1 MLEQAPAAP
10 CPTPEQRLI
19 ARAFRQGTFV
29 TTPAPQPADYS
40 GQYAL
45 SGPAKV
51 RDARITPIRGDLA
64 DIALAGKLF
73 APHYVV
79 PMERIVIAPF
89 TPLRK
94 TPHDDA
100 EQTSELLAGER
111 FMVLDM
117 AGAWAWGYCKHDCYN
132 GYLALDALG
141 EPNLAASVASPGSA
155 VEAALA
161 RVGTPYVWGARGG
174 AGIDCSGLV
183 QTAFA
188 HAGLAMPRD
197 SDQQEACGAEV
208 ESCQRGDLVFFPG
221 HVGIALGDGHYIHA
235 SAKAACVTINSF
247 EPSHD
252 LFDAELLAIFSGGGR
267 SPLRS

>member
-1 MLEQAPAAP
+1 MRGIAGAP
-10 CPTPEQRLI
+10 CSDAEQRLI
-19 ARAFRQGTFV
+19 APAFQGTDV
-29 TTPAPQPADYS
+29 TAAVPPQADYT

-45 SGPAKV
+45 SGPARV

-79 PMERIVIAPF
+79 PMERTVTAAF

-100 EQTSELLAGER
+100 EMTSELLAGER
-111 FMVLDM
+111 FMVLDI
-117 AGAWAWGYCKHDCYN
+117 AGAWAWGYCAHDCYN
-132 GYLALDALG
+132 GYVALEALG
-141 EPNLAASVASPGSA
+141 DPHGDAPVAAPGDP

-161 RVGTPYVWGARGG
+161 RIGTPYVWGARGG

-188 HAGLAMPRD
+188 HAGLALPRD
-197 SDQQEACGAEV
+197 SDQQEACGEAV
-208 ESCQRGDLVFFPG
+208 KPARRGDLVFFPG
-221 HVGIALGDGHYIHA
+221 HVTIATSAAELVHA
-235 SAKAACVTINSF
+235 SQSAGAVTVEALSAVIARKG
-247 EPSHD
+247 EPTQIRRV
-252 LFDAELLAIFSGGGR
+252 L
-267 SPLRS
+267 P

>member
-1 MLEQAPAAP
+1 VSLIAGAP
-10 CPTPEQRLI
+10 CSQVEQRLI
-19 ARAFRQGTFV
+19 ARALQGTRV
-29 TTPAPQPADYS
+29 TAPATDQADYT

-79 PMERIVIAPF
+79 PMERAVTAAF
-89 TPLRK
+89 TPVRK

-100 EQTSELLAGER
+100 ERTSELLQGER

-117 AGAWAWGYCKHDCYN
+117 GGAWAWGYCKHDCYN
-132 GYLALDALG
+132 GFVALDVLG
-141 EPNLAASVASPGSA
+141 EPQGDAPVASPGDP

-161 RVGTPYVWGARGG
+161 CVGTPYVWGARGG

-183 QTAFA
+183 QTACA
-188 HAGLAMPRD
+188 HAGIALPRD
-197 SDQQEACGAEV
+197 SDQQEACGEGV
-208 ESCQRGDLVFFPG
+208 EAPRRGDLVFFPG
-221 HVGIALGDGHYIHA
+221 HVAIATSPVEIVHA
-235 SAKAACVTINSF
+235 SQDAGAVIV
-247 EPSHD
+247 EP
-252 LFDAELLAIFSGGGR
+252 LAELIARKGQPTSIRKVLA
-267 SPLRS
+267 

>member
-1 MLEQAPAAP
+1 MSRIATAP
-10 CPTPEQRLI
+10 CSEAEQRLI
-19 ARAFRQGTFV
+19 ARAFRQGPVFLESASV
-29 TTPAPQPADYS
+29 TATAPEQADYS
-40 GQYAL
+40 GQYSL

-79 PMERIVIAPF
+79 PMERAVTAAF
-89 TPLRK
+89 APLRK

-100 EQTSELLAGER
+100 EQTSELLHGER

-132 GYLALDALG
+132 GYLALDLLG
-141 EPNLAASVASPGSA
+141 DPQGDAPLASPGDP

-161 RVGTPYVWGARGG
+161 RVGTAYVWGARGG

-188 HAGLAMPRD
+188 HAGHALPRD
-197 SDQQEACGAEV
+197 SDQQEACGEAV
-208 ESCQRGDLVFFPG
+208 DAPRRGDLVFFPG
-221 HVGIALGDGHYIHA
+221 HVAIATAADEVVHA
-235 SAKAACVTINSF
+235 SQDQGSVVIEPLAALVARKGQPTQIRR
-247 EPSHD
+247 
-252 LFDAELLAIFSGGGR
+252 LA
-267 SPLRS
+267 

>member
-1 MLEQAPAAP
+1 MTKAAP
-10 CPTPEQRLI
+10 T
-19 ARAFRQGTFV
+19 
-29 TTPAPQPADYS
+29 PADYS

-45 SGPAKV
+45 SGPARV

-79 PMERIVIAPF
+79 PMERAVKTPF

-100 EQTSELLAGER
+100 EMTSELLAGER
-111 FMVLDM
+111 FMVLDI
-117 AGAWAWGYCKHDCYN
+117 AGAWAWGFCQHDCYN
-132 GYLALDALG
+132 GYVALDALG
-141 EPNLAASVASPGSA
+141 EPHGDAPVAAPGDP

-161 RVGTPYVWGARGG
+161 RVGTQYVWGARGG

-188 HAGLAMPRD
+188 HAGLALPRD
-197 SDQQEACGAEV
+197 SDQQEGCGEAADEA
-208 ESCQRGDLVFFPG
+208 QRSDLVFFPG
-221 HVGIALGDGHYIHA
+221 HVALATGADELVHA
-235 SAKAACVTINSF
+235 SQSAGAVTVEALAAVIARKGAPTHIRRV
-247 EPSHD
+247 
-252 LFDAELLAIFSGGGR
+252 LA
-267 SPLRS
+267 

>member
-1 MLEQAPAAP
+1 MTASAPD
-10 CPTPEQRLI
+10 Q
-19 ARAFRQGTFV
+19 
-29 TTPAPQPADYS
+29 ADYS

-51 RDARITPIRGDLA
+51 RDARVTPIRGDLA

-79 PMERIVIAPF
+79 PMERAVTAAF
-89 TPLRK
+89 APLRK

-100 EQTSELLAGER
+100 EQISELLENER

-117 AGAWAWGYCKHDCYN
+117 AGAWAWGYCQHDCYN
-132 GYLALDALG
+132 GYVALDLLG
-141 EPNLAASVASPGSA
+141 EPQGAAPVASAGDP

-161 RVGTPYVWGARGG
+161 CVGTPYVWGARGG

-188 HAGLAMPRD
+188 HAGQALPRD
-197 SDQQEACGAEV
+197 SDQQEARGEAV
-208 ESCQRGDLVFFPG
+208 ADAQRGDLVFFPG
-221 HVGIALGDGHYIHA
+221 HVAIATSADEVVHA
-235 SAKAACVTINSF
+235 SQDASGIGGAVVIEPLAALVARKG
-247 EPSHD
+247 EPTHIRR
-252 LFDAELLAIFSGGGR
+252 LA
-267 SPLRS
+267 

>member
-1 MLEQAPAAP
+1 LTAAP
-10 CPTPEQRLI
+10 PFQ
-19 ARAFRQGTFV
+19 
-29 TTPAPQPADYS
+29 ADYT

-79 PMERIVIAPF
+79 PMERAVTVPF
-89 TPLRK
+89 TPVRK
-94 TPHDDA
+94 TPHGDA
-100 EQTSELLAGER
+100 EMTSELLRGER

-132 GYLALDALG
+132 GFVALDVLG
-141 EPNLAASVASPGSA
+141 EPQGDAPVASPGDP

-161 RVGTPYVWGARGG
+161 RVGTAYVWGARGG

-183 QTAFA
+183 QTAYA
-188 HAGLAMPRD
+188 HAGIALPRD
-197 SDQQEACGAEV
+197 SDQQEACGEAV
-208 ESCQRGDLVFFPG
+208 EAARRGDLVFFPG
-221 HVGIALGDGHYIHA
+221 HVAIATGPGEVVHA
-235 SAKAACVTINSF
+235 SQDAGAVIV
-247 EPSHD
+247 EPLAGLMVRKGAPTSIRKV
-252 LFDAELLAIFSGGGR
+252 LL
-267 SPLRS
+267 

>member
-1 MLEQAPAAP
+1 MSRIATAP
-10 CPTPEQRLI
+10 CSEAEQRLI
-19 ARAFRQGTFV
+19 ARAFRGPSLTA
-29 TTPAPQPADYS
+29 APTQADYT

-79 PMERIVIAPF
+79 PMERALAAVF

-100 EQTSELLAGER
+100 EMTSELLAGER
-111 FMVLDM
+111 FMVLDI
-117 AGAWAWGYCKHDCYN
+117 AGLWAWGFCKHDCYN
-132 GYLALDALG
+132 GYIALDALG
-141 EPNLAASVASPGSA
+141 EPQGDAPAASAGDP
-155 VEAALA
+155 VEAALT

-183 QTAFA
+183 QTSFA
-188 HAGLAMPRD
+188 HAGYSLPRD
-197 SDQQEACGAEV
+197 SDQQEACGEAV
-208 ESCQRGDLVFFPG
+208 DSVRRGDLVFFPG
-221 HVGIALGDGHYIHA
+221 HVAIATGADEVVHA
-235 SAKAACVTINSF
+235 SQEAGAVVI
-247 EPSHD
+247 EPLEALIARKGQPIHIRR
-252 LFDAELLAIFSGGGR
+252 L
-267 SPLRS
+267 P

>member
-1 MLEQAPAAP
+1 MLERGPPAP

-29 TTPAPQPADYS
+29 TTPAPEPADYS

-51 RDARITPIRGDLA
+51 RDPRITPIRGDLA
-64 DIALAGKLF
+64 DIALAGRLF

-79 PMERIVIAPF
+79 PMERMAIAPF

-100 EQTSELLAGER
+100 EQTSELLLGER
-111 FMVLDM
+111 FMVLDI
-117 AGAWAWGYCKHDCYN
+117 AGAWAWGYCQHDCYN

-141 EPNLAASVASPGSA
+141 EPHLAVPVASHRSPI
-155 VEAALA
+155 EAALA

-188 HAGLAMPRD
+188 HAALALPRD

-208 ESCQRGDLVFFPG
+208 ESSQRGDLIFFPG
-221 HVGIALGDGHYIHA
+221 HVAIATGANEVVHA
-235 SAKAACVTINSF
+235 SQGKGLVAI
-247 EPSHD
+247 EPLADVVARKGEPTHIRR
-252 LFDAELLAIFSGGGR
+252 LL
-267 SPLRS
+267 P

>member
-1 MLEQAPAAP
+1 MTAAAP
-10 CPTPEQRLI
+10 DKAENFGQAEYT
-19 ARAFRQGTFV
+19 
-29 TTPAPQPADYS
+29 

-79 PMERIVIAPF
+79 PMERAVTAAF

-100 EQTSELLAGER
+100 EQTSELLVGER
-111 FMVLDM
+111 FMVLDI
-117 AGAWAWGYCKHDCYN
+117 AGSWAWGFCKHDCYN
-132 GYLALDALG
+132 GYIALDALG
-141 EPNLAASVASPGSA
+141 EPHGDAPTASAADP

-188 HAGLAMPRD
+188 HTGHALPRD
-197 SDQQEACGAEV
+197 SDQQEACGEAV
-208 ESCQRGDLVFFPG
+208 ELPGRGDLVFFPG
-221 HVGIALGDGHYIHA
+221 HVTIATGAHEVVHA
-235 SAKAACVTINSF
+235 SQEAGAVVI
-247 EPSHD
+247 EPLAD
-252 LFDAELLAIFSGGGR
+252 LIARKGEPTHIRRLL
-267 SPLRS
+267 P

>member
-1 MLEQAPAAP
+1 MGRGVSAP
-10 CPTPEQRLI
+10 CSDAEQRLI
-19 ARAFRQGTFV
+19 ARAFRGT
-29 TTPAPQPADYS
+29 TLTAAAPIQADYT

-79 PMERIVIAPF
+79 PMERAVTAAF

-94 TPHDDA
+94 TLHDDA
-100 EQTSELLAGER
+100 EQTSELVAGER
-111 FMVLDM
+111 FMVLDI
-117 AGAWAWGYCKHDCYN
+117 AGAWAWGFCKHDCYN
-132 GYLALDALG
+132 GYIALDALG
-141 EPNLAASVASPGSA
+141 EPQGDAPVASPGDP

-161 RVGTPYVWGARGG
+161 RVGTAYVWGARGG

-188 HAGLAMPRD
+188 RGGHALPRD
-197 SDQQEACGAEV
+197 SDQQEACGEAV
-208 ESCQRGDLVFFPG
+208 DTAQRGDLVFFPG
-221 HVGIALGDGHYIHA
+221 HVVIAIGADEVVHA
-235 SAKAACVTINSF
+235 SQEAGAVVI
-247 EPSHD
+247 EPLSALVARKGEPTHIRR
-252 LFDAELLAIFSGGGR
+252 L
-267 SPLRS
+267 P

>member
-1 MLEQAPAAP
+1 MLEQVPAAP

-79 PMERIVIAPF
+79 PMERMVTAPF

-111 FMVLDM
+111 FLVLDI
-117 AGAWAWGYCKHDCYN
+117 AGAWAWGYCQHDCYN
-132 GYLALDALG
+132 GYLALAALG
-141 EPNLAASVASPGSA
+141 EPVGEAPVASPRDPVS
-155 VEAALA
+155 AALA
-161 RVGTPYVWGARGG
+161 RIGTPYIWGARGG

-188 HAGLAMPRD
+188 HAALALPRD
-197 SDQQEACGAEV
+197 SDQQEACGAPV
-208 ESCQRGDLVFFPG
+208 QTARRGDLVFFPG
-221 HVGIALGDGHYIHA
+221 HVTIATGADEVVHA
-235 SAKAACVTINSF
+235 SQGKGLVAVEPLAAVVARKG
-247 EPSHD
+247 EPTHIRRV
-252 LFDAELLAIFSGGGR
+252 L
-267 SPLRS
+267 P

>member
-1 MLEQAPAAP
+1 MTAAV
-10 CPTPEQRLI
+10 PEQ
-19 ARAFRQGTFV
+19 
-29 TTPAPQPADYS
+29 ADYS

-45 SGPAKV
+45 SGPARV

-79 PMERIVIAPF
+79 PMERAVTVPF

-100 EQTSELLAGER
+100 EQTSELLGGER
-111 FMVLDM
+111 FMALEM

-132 GYLALDALG
+132 GYIALDVLG
-141 EPNLAASVASPGSA
+141 DPQGEAPVAAPRDP

-174 AGIDCSGLV
+174 VGIDCSGLV

-188 HAGLAMPRD
+188 HAGHTLPRD
-197 SDQQEACGAEV
+197 SDQQEACGETVANA
-208 ESCQRGDLVFFPG
+208 QRGDLVFFPG
-221 HVGIALGDGHYIHA
+221 HVAIATGADEVVHA
-235 SAKAACVTINSF
+235 SQDASGIGGAVVIEPLAALVARKGQPTLIQR
-247 EPSHD
+247 
-252 LFDAELLAIFSGGGR
+252 LA
-267 SPLRS
+267 